1 MFSACCSDGEP
12 PPGAEPEVPAARVP
26 HRALWVLAEGERRVL
41 EHPERIDELVSD
53 ARALGAT
60 DLFVQ
65 VYRGGRAWYDSA
77 LADAAPYQ
85 RARAAAGVDPLA
97 LLLERA
103 NAAGLR
109 VHAWVNVLSLS
120 QNPQAPIVAQIGRDA
135 VLVDRHGRSLLDYP
149 DYEVP
154 APDRAYYRMG
164 TPGLYLDPAA
174 PGVADWLV
182 ALFGELV
189 ARYPA
194 LAGLHLDYIRYPDV
208 LPFTPGSRFGVGLDF
223 GYGEPSRARFAHETG
238 KRAPFE
244 SSIEN
249 ADAWD
254 DWRRERVSALVREIA
269 RTARAQ
275 HPGIAVSAAVWSH
288 ADRAYLAI
296 QQDWRA
302 WLEEGS
308 LDFAVPMA
316 YTRDDRLLRYQA
328 EDFAG
333 LPLADRIWVGLG
345 TWLFA
350 SDPQR
355 ALAQIQ
361 LVQDA
366 GLLDISLFS
375 YDSIASEPAL
385 HEALRAA
392 AAHVD

>member
-12 PPGAEPEVPAARVP
+12 PRGTEPEVPVARVA

-85 RARAAAGVDPLA
+85 RARAAAGADPLA

-109 VHAWVNVLSLS
+109 VHAWVNVLSLA

-149 DYEVP
+149 GYEVP

-189 ARYPA
+189 TRYPA

-223 GYGEPSRARFAHETG
+223 GYGEQSRARFEHETG

-249 ADAWD
+249 AEAWD
-254 DWRRERVSALVREIA
+254 DWRRNHVSALVREIA
-269 RTARAQ
+269 RTARTQ

-288 ADRAYLAI
+288 TDRAYLAV

-316 YTRDDRLLRYQA
+316 YTLDDRLLRYLA

-333 LPLADRIWVGLG
+333 LRLAGRIWVGLG

-350 SDPQR
+350 SNPQR

-366 GLLDISLFS
+366 GVTDIALFS
-375 YDSIASEPAL
+375 YDSIASEPSL